1 MFCLFRKNRN
11 LDLPIDCQIKLF
23 DNTVLPI
30 LTYGCEIWGFGG
42 IFCIEKA
49 HTNFLKLILHVK
61 KSTPHV
67 MIYGELGR
75 YPLSIVI
82 KKRIISFWYKLV
94 SGNAN
99 KLSSSLYRILL
110 NDF

>member
-1 MFCLFRKNRN
+1 M
-11 LDLPIDCQIKLF
+11 
-23 DNTVLPI
+23 LPI
-30 LTYGCEIWGFGG
+30 LTYGCEVWGFGD
-42 IFCIEKA
+42 ISCIETV
-49 HTNFLKLILHVK
+49 HTDFLKQVLPLK
-61 KSTPHV
+61 KNTPHF

-82 KKRIISFWYKLV
+82 KKRIINFWYKLV

-99 KLSSSLYRILL
+99 TLSSSLYRILL

>member
-1 MFCLFRKNRN
+1 MFCLFRKIKN

-30 LTYGCEIWGFGG
+30 LTYGCEIWGFGD
-42 IFCIEKA
+42 ISCIEKV
-49 HTNFLKLILHVK
+49 HTDFLKRILHVK

-75 YPLSIVI
+75 NPLS
-82 KKRIISFWYKLV
+82 
-94 SGNAN
+94 
-99 KLSSSLYRILL
+99 
-110 NDF
+110 